1 MIVYTSILFK
11 GRHTMD
17 NKATLCSTHNTA
29 RDNIA
34 ILCSGGD
41 VSGMNPAL
49 KHFVEYSLQKNLKPY
64 FIYDGFEGL
73 IDNNIKEA
81 GYCDVAGIITR
92 GGTKIGSARSTR
104 FMKKEF
110 REIAKQNLD
119 SHNINMLIVL
129 GGDGSFRGMDI
140 FYKEHGVKFC
150 GIPSTID
157 NDIHGT
163 DYSLGVD
170 TALNIIKTSIDAI
183 RDTASSFKRAFV
195 IETMGR
201 DCGYLAL
208 VSHLTSGSE
217 LCLIPEVDYDLKLY
231 EDNFKTQIENGRRY
245 FIAIVS
251 EGIKQDSQEI
261 AEWFEDKIGIE
272 ARVSVLGHIQRGGNP
287 SIYDRLMAYKFVNF
301 AIDGLLDNKNES
313 VICYATSGFEFK
325 SIEEVTSQ
333 VKELDSEL
341 LSCLSDK

>member
-1 MIVYTSILFK
+1 MK
-11 GRHTMD
+11 
-17 NKATLCSTHNTA
+17 
-29 RDNIA
+29 NIA

-49 KHFVEYSLQKNLKPY
+49 KHFVEYSLQKKLKPF

-81 GYCDVAGIITR
+81 SYCNVSGIINR
-92 GGTKIGSARSTR
+92 GGTKIGSARSSR

-119 SHNINMLIVL
+119 KHSVDMLVVL
-129 GGDGSFRGMDI
+129 GGDGSFRGLDI

-157 NDIHGT
+157 NDITGT

-201 DCGYLAL
+201 ECGYLAL

-217 LCLIPEVDYDLKLY
+217 LCLIPELEYDLQSY

-261 AEWFEDKIGIE
+261 AEWFEEKIGIE
-272 ARVSVLGHIQRGGNP
+272 SRVSVLGHIQRGGNP
-287 SIYDRLMAYKFVNF
+287 SIYDRLMAYKFITQ
-301 AIDGLLDNKNES
+301 AIDGLLDGKKESIICLTKNNF
-313 VICYATSGFEFK
+313 VYR
-325 SIEEVTSQ
+325 SIDEVANIPHH
-333 VKELDSEL
+333 LDEEL
-341 LSCLSDK
+341 LSFLD